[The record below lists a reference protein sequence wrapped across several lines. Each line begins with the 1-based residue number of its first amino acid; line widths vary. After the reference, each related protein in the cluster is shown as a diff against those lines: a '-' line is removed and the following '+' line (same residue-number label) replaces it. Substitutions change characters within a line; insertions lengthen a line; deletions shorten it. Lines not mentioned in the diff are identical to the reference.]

1 MHLHLFLSGWFDIS
15 VTLTEDMQNQTRET
29 SDKVTELETLQWCD
43 ISTPFPA
50 ADNISDYIASDE
62 ESDTDDK
69 EVEDI
74 CCLTPIQS
82 DEECQ
87 SSSPSSEVDFD
98 DPEEEFWFSSL
109 APQFMGTEGTQ
120 FELNDSEVPGEA
132 FAQSSNSFWRPL
144 ESPGYQGLVSISDV
158 EGHGGAWD
166 RDQPPEHSHQSDGD
180 YQCEEAVDVAEG
192 LRHPHSSDGGSN
204 HNQHN
209 SHHSDSEGSDVHS
222 TESGHV
228 STLKQFKH
236 DVMTL
241 LNLLM
246 DEKFAHP
253 YGTIAGS
260 VA

>member
-1 MHLHLFLSGWFDIS
+1 M
-15 VTLTEDMQNQTRET
+15 REA

-50 ADNISDYIASDE
+50 PDNISDYVASDE
-62 ESDTDDK
+62 ESDADDK

-74 CCLTPIQS
+74 CCLTPTQS

-87 SSSPSSEVDFD
+87 SSSPNSEVDFD
-98 DPEEEFWFSSL
+98 DLEEEFWFSSL
-109 APQFMGTEGTQ
+109 APQFMGAEGTQ
-120 FELNDSEVPGEA
+120 FEFNDSEVPDEA
-132 FAQSSNSFWRPL
+132 FASSSNSFWRPL
-144 ESPGYQGLVSISDV
+144 ESPVYQGVAGISDV
-158 EGHGGAWD
+158 EGQGGAWC
-166 RDQPPEHSHQSDGD
+166 RDQTPEHSHTGD
-180 YQCEEAVDVAEG
+180 YQDEEAFDVAEG
-192 LRHPHSSDGGSN
+192 FRHPHSSDGSSN

-222 TESGHV
+222 TESAHV

-236 DVMTL
+236 DVVTL